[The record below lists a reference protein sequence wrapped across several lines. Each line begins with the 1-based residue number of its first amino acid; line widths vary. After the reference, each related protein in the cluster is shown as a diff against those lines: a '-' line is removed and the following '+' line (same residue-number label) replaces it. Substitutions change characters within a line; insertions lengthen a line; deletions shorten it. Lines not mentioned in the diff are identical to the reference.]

1 MNCEGSRYSGS
12 FAPSTELTCDPSL
25 EFPKTFVQTPG
36 ALWRPHTSGGG
47 FQSKQQV
54 SLLTHSWTDT
64 MPDLPRDKRN
74 ILNYNVYGSEETVA
88 GSSQLHSPPSITAL
102 FCSASLSNQD
112 HRFSDDMDKLT
123 GYPVQPVHDS
133 ASQ

>member
-88 GSSQLHSPPSITAL
+88 YLRGVKRRGEDWAGSTAPPAA
-102 FCSASLSNQD
+102 C
-112 HRFSDDMDKLT
+112 
-123 GYPVQPVHDS
+123 
-133 ASQ
+133 